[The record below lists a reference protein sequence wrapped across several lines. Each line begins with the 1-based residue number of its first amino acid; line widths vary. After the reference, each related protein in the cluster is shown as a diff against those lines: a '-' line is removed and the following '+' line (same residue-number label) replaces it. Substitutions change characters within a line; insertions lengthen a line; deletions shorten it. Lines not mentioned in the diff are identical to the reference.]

1 MEQKTDG
8 FEQWYYPVGKLIVS
22 FGNIEFFTYRLWEH
36 VFPEVEVP
44 VEFKK
49 IVNKLIGKLREHDGL
64 SATVMI
70 SLLQQCHD
78 LYDKRNIIAHNPAT
92 LNLFVDQKTDKFHSS
107 IQISPQKSFKKKKQ
121 LQSISYQEL
130 LDLVSQVDDLC
141 RQFANSAMSFLGSN
155 S

>member
-1 MEQKTDG
+1 MEQKTDI

-36 VFPEVEVP
+36 AFPEVEVP
-44 VEFKK
+44 VEFKNR
-49 IVNKLIGKLREHDGL
+49 VNKLIGKLKENDDL
-64 SATVMI
+64 SMPVMI
-70 SLLQQCHD
+70 RLLQQCHD
-78 LYDKRNIIAHNPAT
+78 LYDKRNLIAHNPAT

-107 IQISPQKSFKKKKQ
+107 IQISLQKSFKKKKQ

-130 LDLVSQVDDLC
+130 LDLVSQVDHLKQ
-141 RQFANSAMSFLGSN
+141 QFAKSVMSFWASN